1 MHFKMIQKKLING
14 EVTTDFEG
22 NKLRIHKVNNFDN
35 MPNVIPDLIKSKF
48 SGPLADHELTWR
60 SKFGKAIL
68 ELVRRNCVR
77 GEEKDNRREI
87 ENIKKMME

>member
-1 MHFKMIQKKLING
+1 MIQKKLING

-77 GEEKDNRREI
+77 GEKKITEEKLKTLR
-87 ENIKKMME
+87 K